1 MNTEHA
7 ADAGICFML
16 RNITLLAE
24 HNNIEG
30 TVYYYEAAVLT
41 FWKWYLSE
49 KNKAVHWTEME
60 VLPTSSCLCSQAWAL
75 SWNSWN
81 FEICPEMSWNW
92 S

>member
-41 FWKWYLSE
+41 FWK
-49 KNKAVHWTEME
+49 
-60 VLPTSSCLCSQAWAL
+60 
-75 SWNSWN
+75 
-81 FEICPEMSWNW
+81 
-92 S
+92 